1 MIVTVRQLRAP
12 LERDSF
18 LRQQARV
25 LRGRTL
31 PLILRRRENH
41 QTKDVIKQILARLLA
56 VESCWPCLSV
66 IARRS
71 HTADA
76 RLTPFPVLT
85 PPLHECAQVVEI
97 ATLIV
102 LGTALACPPFA
113 WLLRACVL
121 PKPGQGPSDATM
133 DAGFL
138 R

>member
-1 MIVTVRQLRAP
+1 MLHLLDGWLVVCEARQLI
-12 LERDSF
+12 F
-18 LRQQARV
+18 Q
-25 LRGRTL
+25 
-31 PLILRRRENH
+31 LIRF
-41 QTKDVIKQILARLLA
+41 A
-56 VESCWPCLSV
+56 
-66 IARRS
+66 
-71 HTADA
+71 
-76 RLTPFPVLT
+76 LT
-85 PPLHECAQVVEI
+85 PPLHVCAQVVEI